1 MSKFSQYI
9 KEEHYRPNEK
19 EENTIKEDN
28 INDMIEYYGNM
39 STDQLMSEFLK
50 ASKKKKQ
57 EGGLSDEECSRLTSA
72 LSPYLNDE
80 QKETMLK
87 LLEKSKNV

>member
-9 KEEHYRPNEK
+9 KEEHYKPNEK
-19 EENTIKEDN
+19 EESTIKEGN

-39 STDQLMSEFLK
+39 DADQLMSEFLK

-57 EGGLSDEECSRLTSA
+57 EGGLSDEECSKLTTA
-72 LSPYLNDE
+72 LSPYLNNE

-87 LLEKSKNV
+87 LLERGRNV